1 MKKWSDEL
9 IKLSRKYLEI
19 DGVNVKSL
27 NAEFGIL
34 NIDYL
39 NKKYTINFL
48 SSNKSIIFN
57 SVDEI
62 INAGWAVD

>member
-1 MKKWSDEL
+1 MKKWSDKL
-9 IKLSRKYLEI
+9 IELSREYLEI

-48 SSNKSIIFN
+48 SSNQTLTFN

-62 INAGWAVD
+62 INSGWAVD

>member
-9 IKLSRKYLEI
+9 INLSREYLEI

-27 NAEFGIL
+27 KAEFGIL
-34 NIDYL
+34 NIDYE
-39 NKKYTINFL
+39 NKIYTINFL
-48 SSNKSIIFN
+48 SSNQILTFY

>member
-1 MKKWSDEL
+1 MKKWSDKL
-9 IKLSRKYLEI
+9 IKLSREYLEI

-27 NAEFGIL
+27 KAEFGIL
-34 NIDYL
+34 NIGYE
-39 NKKYTINFL
+39 NKIYTVSFL
-48 SSNKSIIFN
+48 SSNKTITFN